1 MTPRDELTPETL
13 RCAWVPLREYCE
25 ETLRDH
31 ASAWAA
37 DRKELESCKESWH
50 KMSVAYNATCER
62 IEALERVD
70 KDTRLPDGWV
80 DKGKEW
86 AAGWNAALRAVAI
99 KRAALRGE

>member
-37 DRKELESCKESWH
+37 DRKRIEELEMTLAFYGRCGH
-50 KMSVAYNATCER
+50 
-62 IEALERVD
+62 LGF
-70 KDTRLPDGWV
+70 DG
-80 DKGKEW
+80 G
-86 AAGWNAALRAVAI
+86 ARA
-99 KRAALRGE
+99 RAALRGEEETP